1 MILPGTVLFAELP
14 VETGVTQALVQE
26 VRDRA
31 EYFNHISLFPANCFI
46 KNERL

>member
-1 MILPGTVLFAELP
+1 MTLPGTVLFAELP

-31 EYFNHISLFPANCFI
+31 E
-46 KNERL
+46 